1 MHLHTF
7 CADDFVGSLLLG
19 EKDEK
24 YGFVGDIT
32 NLNLWSQA
40 LASEDLDRLTNC
52 GEAGLD
58 GLAGIPA
65 PDLIAWQVK
74 SASLWGDILAPT
86 ALLMFPYSLVWQ
98 DAVLMVSGN
107 ITTRSLSS
115 LPCTDPNTAVNLVL
129 MPYAAESQADAVDT
143 CKSLGGRI
151 HFPARW
157 RTVANSLF

>member
-1 MHLHTF
+1 M
-7 CADDFVGSLLLG
+7 G

-32 NLNLWSQA
+32 NLNVWSQA
-40 LASEDLDRLTNC
+40 LASEDLERLTNC

-74 SASLWGDILAPT
+74 SASLRGDILAPT
-86 ALLMFPYSLVWQ
+86 VDVDWQ
-98 DAVLMVSGN
+98 DAVLVVSGN
-107 ITTRSLSS
+107 ITTRSLPS

-129 MPYAAESQADAVDT
+129 MPYAAESQADAADT

-151 HFPARW
+151 HFPARS
-157 RTVANSLF
+157 VANSLL